1 MERIM
6 TSGNKNRQTATT
18 KMNADSSRSHAIFT
32 VTIETM
38 DTGPG
43 TVFKLLKKK
52 IRFYRRLC
60 Y

>member
-43 TVFKLLKKK
+43 TVFKLLKKNT
-52 IRFYRRLC
+52 FL
-60 Y
+60 